1 MHTQPSRLPW
11 LLGAFRCSAVF
22 SAGRDSN
29 PSPQRVLD
37 DGARLVNF
45 AFAYA
50 ILYRYFQRNN
60 SAVQPSENLDN
71 TSTMPDQLP
80 QVEADAEAIGVDIL
94 DRNHDREA
102 LAKVSGPC
110 VPWKAQVRT

>member
-1 MHTQPSRLPW
+1 
-11 LLGAFRCSAVF
+11 
-22 SAGRDSN
+22 
-29 PSPQRVLD
+29 
-37 DGARLVNF
+37 
-45 AFAYA
+45 
-50 ILYRYFQRNN
+50 
-60 SAVQPSENLDN
+60 
-71 TSTMPDQLP
+71 MPDQLP